1 MTAIFLFYIPFS
13 FYHADVLVNIAGVS
27 ERELRGLQKTTVFS
41 DTNNVGTLNDRHFML
56 HVTLHNTMLLLT
68 TTTTVFC
75 AQAVMLRMFKCS
87 NCSSVYVL
95 T

>member
-13 FYHADVLVNIAGVS
+13 FYHADVLANIAGVS

-41 DTNNVGTLNDRHFML
+41 DTNNVGTLNDRHFIL

-68 TTTTVFC
+68 TTTTTTSVLRTGC
-75 AQAVMLRMFKCS
+75 NAAHVQTAVQCMS
-87 NCSSVYVL
+87 
-95 T
+95 